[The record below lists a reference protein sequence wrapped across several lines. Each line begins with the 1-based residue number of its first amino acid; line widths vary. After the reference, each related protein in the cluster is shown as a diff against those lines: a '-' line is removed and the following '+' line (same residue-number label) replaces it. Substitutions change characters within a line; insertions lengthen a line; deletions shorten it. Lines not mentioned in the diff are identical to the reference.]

1 MSERIV
7 DRDRRHI
14 GKQIVLPLSKA
25 IEIALKSLKI
35 RFWRSIITMGGII
48 LAIAFV
54 MSIWAGNAYVNG
66 FKTLN
71 DENPDKEELRLI
83 MEKKGIEVGEEASLS
98 ASQYWLIVLSLLVCV
113 VGIVNAML
121 MSVSERIREI
131 GTMKCLGALDG
142 FIIKLFLLE
151 SSLQGIAGTV
161 FGIIMGFV
169 LSFIG
174 TLFGY
179 GWYDMDTFP
188 YFGFYALTYF
198 PWAGLLQSALLCF
211 VIGSVLSI
219 LAAIGP
225 AYSAAKMQPVDAMR
239 SEE

>member
-7 DRDRRHI
+7 DRDRRRI

-25 IEIALKSLKI
+25 VEIALKSLRI
-35 RFWRSIITMGGII
+35 RFWRSMITMGGII

-54 MSIWAGNAYVNG
+54 MSIWAGNAYVSG
-66 FKTLN
+66 FKTLD

-83 MEKKGIEVGEEASLS
+83 MEKKGIDVSEETGLS

-151 SSLQGIAGTV
+151 SSLQGIAGTI
-161 FGIIMGFV
+161 FGIGMGFV

-174 TLFGY
+174 TLLGY
-179 GWYDMDTFP
+179 GWYEAEDFP
-188 YFGFYALTYF
+188 YFGFYAVTYF
-198 PWAGLLQSALLCF
+198 PLKGLLASAVLCF
-211 VIGSVLSI
+211 AIGSVLSI